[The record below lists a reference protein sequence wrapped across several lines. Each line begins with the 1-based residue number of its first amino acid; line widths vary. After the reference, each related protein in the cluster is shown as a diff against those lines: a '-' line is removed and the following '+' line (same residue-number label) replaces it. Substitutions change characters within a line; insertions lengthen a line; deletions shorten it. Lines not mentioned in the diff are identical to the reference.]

1 MYIPGIRSFL
11 GFAKY
16 PQQKPVIFQWIGL
29 VGVPGAEILIKNQQ
43 NFGT

>member
-16 PQQKPVIFQWIGL
+16 PQQKPVIFL
-29 VGVPGAEILIKNQQ
+29 PGAEILIKNQQ